1 MSWTASIHTG
11 KPPTDDNLVA
21 RATSTAEPNELPEL
35 AIEDPAFLA
44 DVSLAFVQAWEGPG
58 PTGTGTVGE
67 VQDMVHTMGV
77 VATELDLVLEVPAET
92 TKKVTAERKASKL
105 PQGAVW

>member
-1 MSWTASIHTG
+1 MSWTASIHDG

-21 RATSTAEPNELPEL
+21 KATSTAKLNELPEL

-67 VQDMVHTMGV
+67 VQDMVHTM
-77 VATELDLVLEVPAET
+77 AHLLHRFKYLETFPGLNL
-92 TKKVTAERKASKL
+92 KHK
-105 PQGAVW
+105 